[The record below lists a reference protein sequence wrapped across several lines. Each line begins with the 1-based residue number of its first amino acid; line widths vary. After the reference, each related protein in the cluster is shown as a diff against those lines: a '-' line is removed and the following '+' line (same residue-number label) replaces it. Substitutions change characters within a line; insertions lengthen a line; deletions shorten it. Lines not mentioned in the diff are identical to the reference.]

1 MQTEII
7 NKIFEILSSKNP
19 NPRTELSFK
28 NNFTLLVA
36 VALSAQATDVSVNKA
51 TAELFISYDDPAK
64 MLLLGEENLKQ
75 YIKKVGLYNTKAKNI
90 IALCRILLD
99 KYNGAIPGDFTSLVS
114 LPGVGRKTA
123 NVVLNCAFGQHTLAV
138 DTHVYRVAR
147 RIGLSNGQTPEQVER
162 DLISSIPAEW
172 LYNAHHYLI
181 LHGRYICKA
190 RKPDCMV
197 CPIKQYCNY
206 YQNLD

>member
-7 NKIFEILSSKNP
+7 NKIFEILSFKNP

-36 VALSAQATDVSVNKA
+36 VILSAQATDVSVNKA
-51 TAELFISYDDPAK
+51 TAELFITYDDPAK
-64 MLLLGEENLKQ
+64 MLLLGEENLKH

-99 KYNGAIPGDFTSLVS
+99 KYDGAIPGDFTSLVS

-190 RKPDCMV
+190 RNPDCMI